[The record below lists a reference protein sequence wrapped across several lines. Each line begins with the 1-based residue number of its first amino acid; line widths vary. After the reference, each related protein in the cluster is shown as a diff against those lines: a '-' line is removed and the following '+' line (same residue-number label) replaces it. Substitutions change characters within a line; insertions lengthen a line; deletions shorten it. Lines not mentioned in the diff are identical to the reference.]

1 MAPSATLA
9 GLTGKTVVVTGAG
22 SGIGAACA
30 EVFATAG
37 AHVVLVDRDRAA
49 IEALAKAVRGTAV
62 ELDLSSVDAVEA
74 LGLTGDV
81 LINNAGFQHIA
92 PVAEFPVDTFQTM
105 LTVML
110 TAPFVM
116 ARSMMPGMYDR
127 GWGRIINIS
136 SIHGLRASPFKSAY
150 VAAKHGLEGLSKTI
164 ALEGGPHGV
173 TSNCINPGYV
183 RTPLVERQIAA
194 QAATRGVPEERVIE
208 EVMLARSAV
217 KRLTEPSEVAELAAY
232 LCGPGGSMINGG
244 SLTMDGGW
252 TAQ

>member
-1 MAPSATLA
+1 MATTPASTGLA
-9 GLTGKTVVVTGAG
+9 GRTVVVTGAG

-30 EVFATAG
+30 EVFADAG
-37 AHVVLVDRDRAA
+37 AHVVLVDRDGAA
-49 IEALAKAVRGTAV
+49 IEAHAKAVGGTAV
-62 ELDLSSVDAVEA
+62 EADLSSVDAVEA

-92 PVAEFPVDTFQTM
+92 PVAEFPIDTFQTM
-105 LTVML
+105 LSVML
-110 TAPFVM
+110 TAPFVL
-116 ARSMMPGMYDR
+116 ARSMLPGMYER

-150 VAAKHGLEGLSKTI
+150 VSAKHGLEGLSKTI

-194 QAATRGVPEERVIE
+194 QAATRGVPEERVID
-208 EVMLARSAV
+208 EVMLAKSAV
-217 KRLTEPSEVAELAAY
+217 KRLTEPREVAEVAAF
-232 LCGPGGSMINGG
+232 LCGLGGAMINGG